1 MGFFELFSMPE
12 TYVSLLTL
20 TFLEIVLGIDNIIF
34 ISILTGRL
42 PESEREKGR
51 ITGLVIAL
59 VFRILLLLGISHI
72 AGLVTPLITIFGYSF
87 SGRDLILL
95 GGGLFLMIKSTLE
108 IHNKL
113 EGEEEE
119 KKEGSKSKYWNIIL
133 QIVVLDLVFSL
144 DSVITAVGLVKHVSI
159 MVVAIILSM
168 IVMILFAGKVS
179 EFIHKHP
186 TIKMLALSFLLM
198 IGLLLFVEAFHVE
211 VPKGYVY
218 FAMAFSLIVEMLNIK
233 MRKKKEKPV
242 ELREKYKEEKKSET
256 T

>member
-1 MGFFELFSMPE
+1 MTFFELFLLPE

-42 PESEREKGR
+42 DEKEREKGR
-51 ITGLVIAL
+51 ITGLSIAL
-59 VFRILLLLGISHI
+59 IFRILLLLGISYI
-72 AGLVTPLITIFGYSF
+72 AGLVAPFISIFGFSF
-87 SGRDLILL
+87 SGRDLILM
-95 GGGLFLMIKSTLE
+95 GGGLFLIVKSTLE

-113 EGEEEE
+113 EEEEE
-119 KKEGSKSKYWNIIL
+119 SEKSAGKSKFWNIIF

-159 MVVAIILSM
+159 MIIAIIISM
-168 IVMILFAGKVS
+168 IVMIIFAGKVS
-179 EFIHKHP
+179 DFIHRHP

-198 IGLLLFVEAFHVE
+198 IGLLLLVEGFHVE

-218 FAMAFSLIVEMLNIK
+218 FAMAFSFLVEMLNIK
-233 MRKKKEKPV
+233 VRKKNKQAVTKAP
-242 ELREKYKEEKKSET
+242 ELE
-256 T
+256 